1 MYLVRSFFRQI
12 EASKGLVTAKH
23 AQRAEGFSID
33 KGKDAN
39 SYSDCAVSNMAGQP
53 ECALSLSQK
62 NGFAGSYL
70 FKGVPVMARTWNSKK
85 FKAAYEDL
93 ICQSPFAVHFGSPDY
108 YSRYRLRYQRFLRS
122 FCELA
127 PPTAVDVLDIGGG
140 QLALL
145 CKHLWADRA
154 CVADIAICGPLFDYL
169 QSQSVEAVQWDL
181 CKAEQPF
188 IGQFDFIFFSE
199 VIEHLPLPGHV
210 VLERLRRALK
220 PGGTLI
226 CSTPNFYR
234 LRNVVY
240 LALGL
245 PIFDYFRMPEESG
258 LSHVI
263 EYTRDH
269 LQWQLEKAGFKD
281 CHVSLCQMHRSSTNP
296 LFRIMSWIG
305 YPLLVVPR
313 FRAALF
319 AVARA
324 P

>member
-1 MYLVRSFFRQI
+1 MS
-12 EASKGLVTAKH
+12 
-23 AQRAEGFSID
+23 
-33 KGKDAN
+33 
-39 SYSDCAVSNMAGQP
+39 
-53 ECALSLSQK
+53 
-62 NGFAGSYL
+62 
-70 FKGVPVMARTWNSKK
+70 RTWDAKK
-85 FKAAYEDL
+85 FDKAYADL
-93 ICQSPFAVHFGSPDY
+93 IFKSPFAVHFGSPDY
-108 YSRYRLRYQRFLRS
+108 YSRYRLRYQTFLRS

-127 PPTAVDVLDIGGG
+127 PPTAVNVLDIGGG

-154 CVADIAICGPLFDYL
+154 SAADINIGGPLFDYL
-169 QSQSVEAVQWDL
+169 RSQGVQTVQWNL

-188 IGQFDFIFFSE
+188 TEQFDFIFFSE

-220 PGGTLI
+220 PGGALI

-245 PIFDYFRMPEESG
+245 PIFDYFRMPEDED
-258 LSHVI
+258 LSHVV
-263 EYTRDH
+263 EYSRDH

-281 CHVSLCQMHRSSTNP
+281 CHVQLRQLHRSSTNP
-296 LFRIMSWIG
+296 FFRILLWIG
-305 YPLLVVPR
+305 YPLFLVPR

-319 AVARA
+319 VIARA